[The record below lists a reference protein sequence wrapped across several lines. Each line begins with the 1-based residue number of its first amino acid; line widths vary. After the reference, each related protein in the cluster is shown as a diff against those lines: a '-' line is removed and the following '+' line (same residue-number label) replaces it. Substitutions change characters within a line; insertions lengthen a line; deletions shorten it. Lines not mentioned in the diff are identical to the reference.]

1 MTNHEQRAKEHL
13 KSHEKGVEE
22 NKRSSLSIREPSVKC
37 CWCPLKRTAS
47 HRPTCN
53 WCLKLS
59 LWSLLVLAI
68 TVTSVVVTI
77 YAELDF
83 SKFKYCDVRNKNGTV
98 ESSEILNVT
107 TLPENGSQKPV
118 CHDYAPIFCGK
129 LTALFLLS
137 ILSND
142 CFPNLCVLKN
152 YISLSTQTPNPKPQ
166 TPNPKPQT
174 ATACL

>member
-1 MTNHEQRAKEHL
+1 MTNHEQGAKEHL
-13 KSHEKGVEE
+13 KGHEKGVEE
-22 NKRSSLSIREPSVKC
+22 YKSALLSIREPSVKC
-37 CWCPLKRTAS
+37 CWCPLKGTG
-47 HRPTCN
+47 HRLTCN

-68 TVTSVVVTI
+68 TVTSVVVTFFV
-77 YAELDF
+77 ELDF
-83 SKFKYCDVRNKNGTV
+83 SKFKYCDVKNKTGTAV

-107 TLPENGSQKPV
+107 TPPENGSQAKPV
-118 CHDYAPIFCGK
+118 CYDYAPIFCGK

-152 YISLSTQTPNPKPQ
+152 YISLSTTSIIVTKDPCSS
-166 TPNPKPQT
+166 TF
-174 ATACL
+174 